1 MEKIGQPTGPTS
13 GPTTTFRKPPVRRRW
28 PWILGGT
35 LLLVVAL
42 VAVFYFVGRPLIIR
56 IAKGELDR
64 RLAEVSEAIGR
75 KVVVSGLSP
84 TLTEEIVLE
93 RLQIPGI
100 GEGPPTL
107 IIPRV
112 RFDFSLWDA
121 ILGRRAPN
129 RVVIEGL
136 RLNVTMEGA
145 ASADL
150 ADLAHGI
157 QRYREQH
164 KSHSGGDGG
173 GSRFPEIE
181 VRNATL
187 LVLQAGVT
195 GAAGTLRE
203 LGIAIRRG
211 DGGALEA
218 EFQGVATGLSAT
230 AAHVGGIA
238 TAARDGS
245 LYVNVDFDQPL
256 ELTRLVGTA
265 APVAVSL
272 TGATL
277 ERDVTGGR
285 MAAGVRGVRIAD
297 TTPILVR
304 EPMSRAA
311 SAGGPF
317 TADALKIEV
326 AIGESGGLSSLR
338 AAGLSAVRAVTVR
351 NAATHFTPSRGK
363 WTSVEATGIAA
374 DVTRDA
380 ATGDLVARGEVSV
393 DLGSGG
399 PSRVRGEVRLSPGN
413 HVKAAEA
420 EVTGPLL
427 VQAISAFHPRLLPW
441 DGARLDAKVSLTGD
455 GKTFQAKGFVE
466 GRGLAYFWTK
476 LCLAPITDVAF
487 QADFTADVNLA
498 KETVHLSVDPIQVKL
513 AHFALDLDLERFTS
527 TPKVKARFQIPRQS
541 CQAVATAVP
550 PIMIPRLEGAVLSGW
565 MGFEIRAAIDLKNVY
580 NATLDIEPDLGDC
593 TAITLGPLV
602 DVDVLAKRFT
612 HRVVEDDLDDPI
624 LTGPATSDY
633 VPLDQIPEVVQQAAL
648 ATEDMA
654 FFKHHGFVRGLI
666 KRAISLNLDKGWY
679 VYGGS
684 SISQQ
689 LVKNL
694 FLSREKTLS
703 RKLEEAVI
711 VWQMED
717 TLEKTRILEL
727 YLNIVEFGKHIYG
740 IKAAASAYFNKAP
753 KDLTPLEAAWIMAT
767 KPSPRYAHAV
777 YKKRQFN
784 EWWVLR
790 MDGILKRLWSEM
802 NIIDEAAYREAAPYL
817 PTFWYPED
825 GSYRRPEVSGSF
837 AVPPGMPA
845 ELPKEPK
852 VPTPGAENAP
862 APEAQ
867 PAPEAGHA
875 AGHEEKRVEEPE
887 RVTDEPPEPPAEPK
901 VEKKPEARPA
911 PGKPEPPDE
920 ELAPQAAPVPH
931 AAPAAAPLPPPPP
944 PPT

>member
-1 MEKIGQPTGPTS
+1 MDKIEQPT
-13 GPTTTFRKPPVRRRW
+13 GPTTTFRKPRVRRRW
-28 PWILGGT
+28 PWIVGGVIA
-35 LLLVVAL
+35 LLAVLA
-42 VAVFYFVGRPLIIR
+42 AVFYFAGRPLIIR

-75 KVVVSGLSP
+75 KVVVSGLAP

-93 RLQIPGI
+93 RVQIPGI
-100 GEGPPTL
+100 SEGPPTL

-121 ILGRRAPN
+121 LLGRRAPN

-150 ADLAHGI
+150 TDLLHGL
-157 QRYREQH
+157 QRYREHH
-164 KSHSGGDGG
+164 KSQSGGSGG
-173 GSRFPEIE
+173 GGRFPEIE
-181 VRNATL
+181 VRNATI
-187 LVLQAGVT
+187 LVLQAGTT

-203 LGIAIRRG
+203 LNIEIRRG
-211 DGGALEA
+211 DAGALEA
-218 EFQGVATGLSAT
+218 EFQGVAAGLSAT
-230 AAHVGGIA
+230 AARVTGIA
-238 TAARDGS
+238 TGARDGS

-256 ELTRLVGTA
+256 ELTRLLGTA
-265 APVAVSL
+265 APVALSL

-277 ERDVTGGR
+277 ERDVAGGR
-285 MAAGVRGVRIAD
+285 VAAGVRGVRVAD
-297 TTPILVR
+297 TTPVLVR
-304 EPMSRAA
+304 EPMSRFAA
-311 SAGGPF
+311 AGGPF
-317 TADALKIEV
+317 TADELKLEV
-326 AIGESGGLSSLR
+326 AVGEGGGLGSLR
-338 AAGLSAVRAVTVR
+338 AAGLSALRSVTVR
-351 NAATHFTPSRGK
+351 NAATRFTPSRGK
-363 WTSVEATGIAA
+363 WTSVETSGIAA

-380 ATGDLVARGEVSV
+380 ATGDLVARGEATL
-393 DLGSGG
+393 DLGAGG
-399 PSRVRGEVRLSPGN
+399 PSRVRGEVRMSPGN
-413 HVKAAEA
+413 EIKSAEA
-420 EVTGPLL
+420 EVSGPLL

-455 GKTFQAKGFVE
+455 GKVFHAKGFVE

-487 QADFTADVNLA
+487 QADFTADVNLS

-527 TPKVKARFQIPRQS
+527 TPKVKARFAIPRQS

-612 HRVVEDDLDDPI
+612 HRVVEDDLDEPI
-624 LTGPATSDY
+624 LTGPATADY
-633 VPLDQIPEVVQQAAL
+633 VPIDQIPEVVQQAAL

-717 TLEKTRILEL
+717 TLEKERILEL

-802 NIIDEAAYREAAPYL
+802 NIIDEATYREAAPYL

-852 VPTPGAENAP
+852 LPPPGAENAP
-862 APEAQ
+862 AAEAQ
-867 PAPEAGHA
+867 PAPEAGH
-875 AGHEEKRVEEPE
+875 EEKKKVEEDD
-887 RVTDEPPEPPAEPK
+887 RVTDEPPEPPAEAKPEKKAEPK
-901 VEKKPEARPA
+901 VEKVEKKVEPPAEEPA
-911 PGKPEPPDE
+911 PR
-920 ELAPQAAPVPH
+920 
-931 AAPAAAPLPPPPP
+931 AAPAPAPAPSALPPPPP